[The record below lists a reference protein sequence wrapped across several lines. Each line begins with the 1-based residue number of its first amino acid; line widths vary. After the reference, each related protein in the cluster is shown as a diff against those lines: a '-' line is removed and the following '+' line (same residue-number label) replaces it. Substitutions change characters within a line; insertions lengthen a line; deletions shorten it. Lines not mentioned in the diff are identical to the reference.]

1 MRINCHVHVFN
12 LRAVL
17 TPYSASIIRRRLERE
32 VEPAW
37 LGKALGGVADDLL
50 GALTKADEEEIL
62 RAFLRRLTG
71 DPRFLLD
78 TNGLK
83 WIPRE
88 VRSILDGSLEN
99 LALDGLRRA
108 ITGISSMLR
117 RQRSDDYRKGD
128 VFDAFETLRI
138 FLQADTRRV
147 ADWLMREIPPGDACV
162 PLMMDIT
169 NGDGTDNAQFA
180 AQLEDTSSAA
190 RAYPG
195 RLLPFVFA
203 NPLRP
208 GFVDIVKNALE
219 KKGFLGVKLY
229 PSLGYG
235 VDQPAMEPLYKL
247 CLDMGVPLMTHCNQ
261 GGFLGVQDGQKYADP
276 ETWLPVLDRYPGL
289 KVCFAH
295 FGGGLDQTWA
305 ASILK
310 LMKDHPGV
318 YSDIAFHRTPMEGD
332 DKEKAYFTRMAEHLR
347 DPVYRERVL
356 FGTDFWLIR
365 PRLSEP
371 NHWRYFESRFDR
383 EGKDFFRQIAEVNP
397 QRFLGLPGHG
407 ANKAVEHYADFI
419 AGDPK
424 KIESPPAQWVVDL
437 IRARQ
442 GAAVAQEVERSVERA
457 SPSRSLVVR
466 GWNALEKVIEDL
478 KDKKLDEDFD
488 HNVKAETSSQLG
500 GSIPIGLTAAADVS
514 IQLFNQRDQ
523 NDPDGIV
530 LPRFAGDAA
539 PPLTMEP
546 GRSWL
551 KYKLEGD
558 LAAHAGTNVGKAGLK
573 IDLGAGVTFTDYRV
587 HERKGLLRE
596 ALLRD
601 LRSPR
606 FALRRAD
613 VMRLRDGEAL
623 SFAARG
629 ALAAEVTLTWSD
641 AFSAGLGQIASSLGS
656 AGGALGLT
664 LDAGATVSARVEKE
678 DDFMVVFARV
688 AGGFRVS
695 LRKTDSRKA
704 SVAAKVSGALHFSD
718 PAGIRDLADGLI
730 QDHAPGVARK
740 AVLDAVEGVAKRKI
754 EAGFEYEY
762 SRLETRSL
770 LLEAF
775 LDPESLDELH
785 EDLVQGDGSGLL
797 DRVRGEMPGVE
808 LVQYL
813 RQREVVRRQAWGFT
827 LGRLSGQDVQ
837 TTRFVEQLDLQGNA
851 KRSFLGTRGYTGKWL
866 RNEDWKWLV
875 DLKADMA
882 DFQKPA
888 AITTRSFSY
897 GLALMVEWE
906 REVNQTSLSEILDAA
921 AIWGALPDGIEAERE
936 RLVALKLTGKPA
948 TARVELTIDHGALAK
963 ILPIQPDADATAK
976 AFARA
981 MPWYN
986 SQVHSD
992 ARTRER
998 LYAPV
1003 WKYLLDASQ
1012 DSGWDLGAHL
1022 GEIAKLAADRVRPV
1036 SAGMAAAET
1045 LAADQR
1051 PMWTFAG
1058 LLDKNRQVLSRWA
1071 AFHKGLGL
1079 LARAVAGPGD
1089 PPGAVNEMF
1098 ARMEDFWRQTHHVRA
1113 AGAWLLAR
1121 ADSLGFRSEV
1131 RATLKIDYKSEGIAK
1146 SRVVGA

>member
-1 MRINCHVHVFN
+1 V
-12 LRAVL
+12 
-17 TPYSASIIRRRLERE
+17 
-32 VEPAW
+32 
-37 LGKALGGVADDLL
+37 
-50 GALTKADEEEIL
+50 
-62 RAFLRRLTG
+62 
-71 DPRFLLD
+71 
-78 TNGLK
+78 
-83 WIPRE
+83 
-88 VRSILDGSLEN
+88 
-99 LALDGLRRA
+99 DGLRRA
-108 ITGISSMLR
+108 VTGISAMLR

-169 NGDGTDNAQFA
+169 NGDGADNAQFA

-208 GFVDIVKNALE
+208 GFLDVVKNALE

-229 PSLGYG
+229 PSLGYS
-235 VDQPAMEPLYKL
+235 VDQPALEPLYEH
-247 CLDMGVPLMTHCNQ
+247 CLGNGIPLLTHCSQ
-261 GGFLGVQDGQKYADP
+261 GGFIGTQDGQKYADP
-276 ETWLPVLDRYPGL
+276 ELWRPVLARHPGL

-295 FGGGLDQTWA
+295 FGGGPDQAWA

-332 DKEKAYFTRMAEHLR
+332 DKEKLYFARMADYLR
-347 DPVYRERVL
+347 EPAYRERIL

-383 EGKDFFRQIAEVNP
+383 EGKDFFHQIAEVNP
-397 QRFLGLPGHG
+397 GRFLGLPGHG

-419 AGDPK
+419 AADPK
-424 KIESPPAQWVVDL
+424 KIESPPARWVVDL

-442 GAAVAQEVERSVERA
+442 GAAVAQEVERSVERV

-466 GWNALEKVIEDL
+466 GWNALERKVQDL
-478 KDKKLDEDFD
+478 KDTKLDEDFD
-488 HNVKAETSSQLG
+488 LPLQAETSSQLG
-500 GSIPIGLTAAADVS
+500 GSIPIGLTAAADFS

-530 LPRFAGDAA
+530 LPRSAGAPA
-539 PPLTMEP
+539 PPLTLEP

-551 KYKLEGD
+551 KYKLEGK

-587 HERKGLLRE
+587 HDRKGLLRE
-596 ALLRD
+596 ALLTD

-606 FALRRAD
+606 FAIRRAD

-629 ALAAEVTLTWSD
+629 TLAAEVTLTWSD
-641 AFSAGLGQIASSLGS
+641 AFAVGLGQIANALGS
-656 AGGALGLT
+656 AGGTLGLT

-678 DDFMVVFARV
+678 DDFMVVFARLSE
-688 AGGFRVS
+688 GFRVS

-704 SVAAKVSGALHFSD
+704 AVAAKVSGALHFSD
-718 PAGIRDLADGLI
+718 PAGIRVLADGLI
-730 QDHAPGVARK
+730 EDAPGVARK
-740 AVLDAVEGVAKRKI
+740 AVLDSVEGVAKRKI
-754 EAGFEYEY
+754 EAGFDYEY

-775 LDPESLDELH
+775 VDPESLDELH

-797 DRVRGEMPGVE
+797 DRIRGEMPGVE

-837 TTRFVEQLDLQGNA
+837 TTRFVEQLDLHGNA

-882 DFQKPA
+882 DFQKPS

-897 GLALMVEWE
+897 GLALMMEWE
-906 REVNQTSLSEILDAA
+906 REVNQTSLAEVLDAA
-921 AIWGALPDGIEAERE
+921 AIWGALPDGVEAERA
-936 RLVALKLTGKPA
+936 RLADLKLIGKPA
-948 TARVELTIDHGALAK
+948 TVRVELTIDHGVLAK
-963 ILPIQPDADATAK
+963 ILPAQPDPDATAK

-981 MPWYN
+981 MPWHN
-986 SQVHSD
+986 SQVHSE
-992 ARTRER
+992 AKTRER

-1003 WKYLLDASQ
+1003 WKYLLEASQ
-1012 DSGWDLGAHL
+1012 DPGWDLDARL
-1022 GEIAKLAADRVRPV
+1022 GQMANMAADRVRPV

-1045 LAADQR
+1045 MPADQR
-1051 PMWTFAG
+1051 QMWTFAG
-1058 LLDKNRQVLSRWA
+1058 LLDRNRQILTRWA
-1071 AFHKGLGL
+1071 AFHKGLAL
-1079 LARAVAGPGD
+1079 LGRAVAGPGD
-1089 PPGAVNEMF
+1089 PPEAVHEMF
-1098 ARMEDFWRQTHHVRA
+1098 ARMEDFWRQAHHVRA

-1121 ADSLGFRSEV
+1121 ADSLGLRREA
-1131 RATLKIDYKSEGIAK
+1131 RATLKIDFKSEGVPK
-1146 SRVVGA
+1146 SRVVGST